1 MIKFKYDNSWLE
13 IWFFKLPDSCWKL
26 SLVISGH
33 YEPPKLWLLNLFVRV
48 SWQHKPVD
56 LKKHVDSTKV
66 RFSHLQFQAKPAKTG
81 TMTQL
86 FRVEI
91 IHSLDLEMAA
101 MAKAWSIA
109 RASIETAVCSR
120 HHMAAIASYIQ
131 MLYHAIP
138 CYTYICKWILYIDCN
153 IVQIFTLLNAGIGTN
168 PVNNLMMDIGLYGF
182 YLYRQS
188 SNIPTTI
195 CAPQFADVD
204 ESAAMPHLCAWCS
217 LAFCQMVPTCANMA
231 KTFDWSAFWSFC
243 FHCYWK

>member
-1 MIKFKYDNSWLE
+1 MLKAFSRNFRSLRASQTLASKS
-13 IWFFKLPDSCWKL
+13 FRSC
-26 SLVISGH
+26 
-33 YEPPKLWLLNLFVRV
+33 LLIAQAGG
-48 SWQHKPVD
+48 SE
-56 LKKHVDSTKV
+56 KHVDSTKV

-91 IHSLDLEMAA
+91 SLDLEMAA

-138 CYTYICKWILYIDCN
+138 YYTYICKWILYIDCKHCTN
-153 IVQIFTLLNAGIGTN
+153 FHTLKCWYWNEPHQQSHDGYRVVRVLPVPPIIKHTNHYLCASICRRWWKRSNAPPVRLMLLSILPNGTN
-168 PVNNLMMDIGLYGF
+168 MCQHGNN
-182 YLYRQS
+182 
-188 SNIPTTI
+188 
-195 CAPQFADVD
+195 
-204 ESAAMPHLCAWCS
+204 
-217 LAFCQMVPTCANMA
+217 
-231 KTFDWSAFWSFC
+231 FWLECFFIFL